1 MFLKIFIEFIKNLL
15 TPLILSYLLNFT
27 AMQSALVVLGAF
39 LIDIDHLIYI
49 RFNEGIT
56 SFSKTVKWVKTEYNK
71 LDPHLYVFH
80 TAEFLVVLSLVT
92 FYISRDF
99 LFYITLGFI
108 INTSIDMIGYFKI
121 YKNLKPWIKY
131 YSLIYYFIF
140 RTEK

>member
-56 SFSKTVKWVKTEYNK
+56 SFSKTAKWVKMEYNK

-108 INTSIDMIGYFKI
+108 INTSIDMVGYFKI